1 MAQDIKQPGV
11 IERTVA
17 STTEVPVAGPPQTEP
32 PKTEGERSWVRRVAR
47 RRSKSGRLI
56 LIIAILAVLVGAFLL
71 WRYFASYQSTDD
83 AQVDV
88 HLYPVSARVSGYV
101 IKVNVNDNQ
110 FVEKGTVLVEI
121 DPRDYE
127 VAVEKARADL
137 ASAEATAR
145 SLNITVPV
153 TSVSTSSQLSFSA
166 SDVEGAQAGVV
177 AAEQQHAAVHAQVEQ
192 AEANDVKAQDDL
204 KRYKLLV
211 DKQEISQQIYDQ
223 ALAAARASTANV
235 AAAHANQEAAKQ
247 AIQQARSRFSQA
259 EANHRSAQTGPQQ
272 VASTRAR
279 ALSAVA
285 DVQQKRAAL
294 QQAELNLEYTRI
306 VAPVSGEVNKSVVVG
321 LNVQP
326 GQQMLTV
333 VPLDEVWITAN
344 FKETQLKSMRV
355 GQRAEVEVD
364 ANGRTYKGHLDSI
377 AGATGPVFSVL
388 PPENATGNYVKIVQR
403 IPVKIILDPGENRD
417 RQLRP
422 GMSVEPKVFLR

>member
-1 MAQDIKQPGV
+1 MAEDINQRPLL
-11 IERTVA
+11 ERVEA
-17 STTEVPVAGPPQTEP
+17 PPIAPPRAEPPAAVPATTEP
-32 PKTEGERSWVRRVAR
+32 PKTEGERSWVRRVSR
-47 RRSKSGRLI
+47 RRSKSGRLM
-56 LIIAILAVLVGAFLL
+56 LIIALLAVLVGAFFL

-166 SDVEGAQAGVV
+166 SDVEGARAGVV
-177 AAEQQHAAVHAQVEQ
+177 AAEKQHAASHAQVEQ

-235 AAAHANQEAAKQ
+235 AAAHANQEAATQ
-247 AIQQARSRFSQA
+247 AIQQARSRLSQA
-259 EANHRSAQTGPQQ
+259 EVQPPL
-272 VASTRAR
+272 RA
-279 ALSAVA
+279 
-285 DVQQKRAAL
+285 DRAA
-294 QQAELNLEYTRI
+294 ASGIDPRSRAFRRGRRATETRR
-306 VAPVSGEVNKSVVVG
+306 SG
-321 LNVQP
+321 
-326 GQQMLTV
+326 
-333 VPLDEVWITAN
+333 
-344 FKETQLKSMRV
+344 
-355 GQRAEVEVD
+355 
-364 ANGRTYKGHLDSI
+364 
-377 AGATGPVFSVL
+377 AG
-388 PPENATGNYVKIVQR
+388 
-403 IPVKIILDPGENRD
+403 
-417 RQLRP
+417 
-422 GMSVEPKVFLR
+422 